1 MTLQKLL
8 IYLLQSQ
15 KGKDLQS
22 VMLVAESFVD
32 NAILLC
38 EKDISKCYIDYHRN
52 MNREVFKNWLGDKF
66 IPNILKERKTLIVLD
81 NAKNHCRLM
90 EKHLQ

>member
-1 MTLQKLL
+1 
-8 IYLLQSQ
+8 
-15 KGKDLQS
+15 
-22 VMLVAESFVD
+22 
-32 NAILLC
+32 
-38 EKDISKCYIDYHRN
+38 
-52 MNREVFKNWLGDKF
+52 MNREVFKNWLGYKF

>member
-1 MTLQKLL
+1 
-8 IYLLQSQ
+8 
-15 KGKDLQS
+15 
-22 VMLVAESFVD
+22 MLVAESFAD

-90 EKHLQ
+90 EKHLQWKWEQMLW